1 MNKQGLIAK
10 VAEKAEFLTKKESAK
25 LVGVVFESVLEGLLE
40 DGEATLGDL
49 GKLQV
54 IKRAARKA
62 RNPQTNEEILV
73 PEKNVP
79 KFKPSKYL
87 KDSVS

>member
-1 MNKQGLIAK
+1 MNKQGLITK
-10 VAEKAEFLTKKESAK
+10 VAEKAELTKKESAK
-25 LVGVVFESVLEGLLE
+25 LVAVVFESVLEGLLE
-40 DGEATLGDL
+40 DGEAALGDL

-54 IKRAARKA
+54 VKRSARKA

-87 KDSVS
+87 KDSVL

>member
-10 VAEKAEFLTKKESAK
+10 VAEKAELSKKESAK
-25 LVGVVFESVLEGLLE
+25 LVAVVFESVLEGLLE
-40 DGEATLGDL
+40 DGEVTLGDL

-54 IKRAARKA
+54 IKRSARKA

-73 PEKNVP
+73 PEKNAP

>member
-10 VAEKAEFLTKKESAK
+10 VAEKAELSKKESAK
-25 LVGVVFESVLEGLLE
+25 FVGVVFESVLEGLLE

>member
-10 VAEKAEFLTKKESAK
+10 VAEKAELSKKESAK

-87 KDSVS
+87 KDSV

>member
-10 VAEKAEFLTKKESAK
+10 VAEKAELTKKESAK
-25 LVGVVFESVLEGLLE
+25 LVDAVFESVLEGLLE

-54 IKRAARKA
+54 VKRSARKA

>member
-10 VAEKAEFLTKKESAK
+10 VAEKAELSKKESAK
-25 LVGVVFESVLEGLLE
+25 FVGVVFESVLEGLLE

-87 KDSVS
+87 KDSV

>member
-10 VAEKAEFLTKKESAK
+10 VAEKAELSKKESAK
-25 LVGVVFESVLEGLLE
+25 FVGVVFESVLEGLLE
-40 DGEATLGDL
+40 DGEVTLGDL

-54 IKRAARKA
+54 IKRSARKA